1 MVKNNVK
8 KRNRNENNNISYS
21 MMNQKKKKISNDGE
35 KSKTIVKGTR
45 IGVVQRDG
53 SIKQATVVDKRVINQ
68 QNDKI
73 NVTNNHNNRERRTR
87 RHSLTPEDALCEFYV
102 HYKNEDKRLD
112 EWISSKQISVM
123 SIPTNEEGQQNTF
136 KPRRRLIS
144 NGKANGRSSS
154 SYLNSRNGSKMNKRR
169 RNEMITSDN
178 KYNKSSSQNN
188 SNENDTSSYSPY
200 SLDTEVKEKN
210 IKSIRIGHYLI
221 DTWYYSPVPGFQ
233 DSVVNKL
240 YFDEMTMRYFKT
252 KSAFQIAKKEGRLS
266 PPGHEVYR
274 DLDQGISL
282 FEVDGA
288 VDKIFCQGLCLLS
301 KMFLDHKTI
310 YFDTAPFK
318 FYVLCEHEIVTREVQ
333 ENDSNTSS
341 SSSSSVTTR
350 RKAKQGIQEVL
361 LHHPVG
367 YYSKEKESAED
378 YNLACICTFPP
389 YQRKGYGKL
398 LISFSYAY
406 SVYEK
411 TPGTPEKPL
420 SDLGWLSYES
430 FWRWWLLN
438 ALEKLVE
445 EKSIPLIEGKLIKV
459 RVKELVKITGM
470 LACDIIETSSRL
482 GLVTEGIE
490 IEGPVESKKDDSKD
504 VTTATAAARSTSTTT
519 TTTTTSNENENEK
532 EEDDEDEEDDDD
544 TKTKYI
550 GFTPFNIARLLRKHV
565 ENKSINICK
574 TELLKFRLYYNDN
587 RFFQRI
593 RSPA

>member
-1 MVKNNVK
+1 
-8 KRNRNENNNISYS
+8 
-21 MMNQKKKKISNDGE
+21 
-35 KSKTIVKGTR
+35 
-45 IGVVQRDG
+45 
-53 SIKQATVVDKRVINQ
+53 
-68 QNDKI
+68 
-73 NVTNNHNNRERRTR
+73 
-87 RHSLTPEDALCEFYV
+87 
-102 HYKNEDKRLD
+102 
-112 EWISSKQISVM
+112 
-123 SIPTNEEGQQNTF
+123 
-136 KPRRRLIS
+136 
-144 NGKANGRSSS
+144 
-154 SYLNSRNGSKMNKRR
+154 
-169 RNEMITSDN
+169 
-178 KYNKSSSQNN
+178 
-188 SNENDTSSYSPY
+188 
-200 SLDTEVKEKN
+200 
-210 IKSIRIGHYLI
+210 
-221 DTWYYSPVPGFQ
+221 
-233 DSVVNKL
+233 
-240 YFDEMTMRYFKT
+240 
-252 KSAFQIAKKEGRLS
+252 
-266 PPGHEVYR
+266 
-274 DLDQGISL
+274 
-282 FEVDGA
+282 
-288 VDKIFCQGLCLLS
+288 
-301 KMFLDHKTI
+301 MFLDHKTI

-333 ENDSNTSS
+333 KNDSNTS

-367 YYSKEKESAED
+367 YFSKEKESAQD

-504 VTTATAAARSTSTTT
+504 VTTATATAAAAAATR
-519 TTTTTSNENENEK
+519 NENENEK

-550 GFTPFNIARLLRKHV
+550 GFTPFTIARLLRKHV